1 MRELVNEYFEVIV
14 EILVMS
20 LFVLILLH
28 VMSDFLSFS
37 V

>member
-14 EILVMS
+14 ETLIMS
-20 LFVLILLH
+20 SFIFILLSI
-28 VMSDFLSFS
+28 MADFLSFS